1 MVRLLFENKNTLKA
15 FENSW
20 YYQIDTYN
28 VVFQCHQCQIRM
40 IWCYCLLLYATRLN
54 IHETLSMC
62 PTHSYHQSKKR
73 ISTHVN
79 IFMTCR
85 FGHLWLQR
93 RLEILLG
100 PPSLK
105 LYSSGAGAKAVKPRL
120 PVQLLNG
127 YVLTW
132 VLSIDNAHNPKALFE
147 ARDTQEIRK
156 PSSQKLWTFWQKSHN
171 ELWLSFN
178 VYDIIN
184 LAQKKNN

>member
-1 MVRLLFENKNTLKA
+1 
-15 FENSW
+15 
-20 YYQIDTYN
+20 
-28 VVFQCHQCQIRM
+28 M
-40 IWCYCLLLYATRLN
+40 IWCFLQYATRLN
-54 IHETLSMC
+54 IHDTLFMC
-62 PTHSYHQSKKR
+62 PARYRRRSKKKR
-73 ISTHVN
+73 ISNHIN
-79 IFMTCR
+79 IFTTCR
-85 FGHLWLQR
+85 FGHLWLKR
-93 RLEILLG
+93 RLEIVLG

-105 LYSSGAGAKAVKPRL
+105 LYSSMAGAKAVKPRL